1 VYADLTGRPRPALAA
16 HPRPVKWVHPKDV
29 RAARAGGMSVG
40 RWVRFAARC
49 EAKAFWS
56 WRDPMP
62 FVGMAASRARGGE
75 LS

>member
-1 VYADLTGRPRPALAA
+1 
-16 HPRPVKWVHPKDV
+16 
-29 RAARAGGMSVG
+29 MSVG
-40 RWVRFAARC
+40 RWLRFAARC

-75 LS
+75 FS